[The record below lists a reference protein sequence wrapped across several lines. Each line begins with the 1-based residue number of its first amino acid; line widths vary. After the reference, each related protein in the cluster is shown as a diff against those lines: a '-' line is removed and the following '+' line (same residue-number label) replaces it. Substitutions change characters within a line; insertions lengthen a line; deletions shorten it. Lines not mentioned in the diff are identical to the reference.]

1 MFAGRRVQR
10 DQRSM
15 LLSAARSELFNRAL
29 AARVRDASWDQAMD
43 GEVWILSGSRSVF
56 GPEAFSETLESRRAS
71 FDIHPSGPLWGAGE
85 LRSTDAC
92 RELEQTALSADDAMA
107 LRTGL
112 EEAGMKQERRALR
125 LVPSD
130 LAWEWI
136 AEDALS
142 LAFSLPPGSY
152 ATALLQELGDIADAS
167 RG

>member
-1 MFAGRRVQR
+1 
-10 DQRSM
+10 
-15 LLSAARSELFNRAL
+15 LFNRVL
-29 AARVRDASWDQAMD
+29 AARVRDTSWDQAMD

-56 GPEAFSETLESRRAS
+56 GPEPFSEVLGDRLAS

-152 ATALLQELGDIADAS
+152 ATALLQELGDIADAT